1 MIIIEDEEV
10 KMNEMEQNANNI
22 EKKAFNKVTENILY
36 ILTTICFIV
45 TGFIK
50 YKNKDIDMALLL
62 FGMLYFFLILVIV
75 AFCIGILI
83 YKWFY
88 RNNLE
93 FQLAEEI
100 LKGYKE
106 RIGKGKAKVYLEV
119 QLENSNKIEKMRE
132 YIKNMRKRRS

>member
-1 MIIIEDEEV
+1 MIIIEDEEI
-10 KMNEMEQNANNI
+10 KMNEMEQDANDI
-22 EKKAFNKVTENILY
+22 QKKAFSEVTENILY
-36 ILTTICFIV
+36 ILTAICFIV
-45 TGFIK
+45 TGLIK
-50 YKNKDIDMALLL
+50 CRNKDIDMNLLL
-62 FGMLYFFLILVIV
+62 FGMLCAFLILVIV

-106 RIGKGKAKVYLEV
+106 RINKGKAKIYLEV
-119 QLENSNKIEKMRE
+119 QLESSNKIEKMKE
-132 YIKNMRKRRS
+132 YIKKIKERRN

>member
-1 MIIIEDEEV
+1 MIIIEDEEI
-10 KMNEMEQNANNI
+10 KMNEMEQDANNI
-22 EKKAFNKVTENILY
+22 EKKIFNEVTENILY
-36 ILTTICFIV
+36 ILTAICFIV

-50 YKNKDIDMALLL
+50 YKNKNIDTTLLL
-62 FGMLYFFLILVIV
+62 FGMLYSFLVLVIV
-75 AFCIGILI
+75 AFCIGILT

-93 FQLAEEI
+93 FQLAEKI

-106 RIGKGKAKVYLEV
+106 RISKGKAKVYLEV
-119 QLENSNKIEKMRE
+119 QLENSNKIEKMKE